1 VRQEAPWSILRL
13 IVPRG
18 RSLVLSAEY
27 ISQIEPKVFLIENVR
42 QVTTKYDDVLKDFV
56 SVLDDDYSIS
66 HRILDSADYVVPQ
79 HRIRA
84 FIIGI
89 KDQNI
94 LKEHKKPKFPRPTHG
109 PDSDSNSS
117 LVTAGDALEE
127 IPEPSDKQK
136 YKVKSKHA
144 HLLEDIP
151 PSMNYSFYTDK
162 MGHPEPKFEWR
173 SKFSDYLYKT
183 DPQKPVRTLKAK
195 PGAASGPFHWEN
207 RRFTEKELMR
217 LQTFPRKI

>member
-1 VRQEAPWSILRL
+1 M
-13 IVPRG
+13 
-18 RSLVLSAEY
+18 
-27 ISQIEPKVFLIENVR
+27 
-42 QVTTKYDDVLKDFV
+42 
-56 SVLDDDYSIS
+56 
-66 HRILDSADYVVPQ
+66 
-79 HRIRA
+79 
-84 FIIGI
+84 
-89 KDQNI
+89 
-94 LKEHKKPKFPRPTHG
+94 
-109 PDSDSNSS
+109 
-117 LVTAGDALEE
+117 TAGDALEE